1 VVQQAL
7 GQLRLGG
14 EQYLLRNPGQLP
26 VLLIT
31 GAPLGQVQRPA
42 EKLLDLTIDR
52 LIATGYLTSP
62 AGTAELPLA
71 GYRIAKQDCP

>member
-1 VVQQAL
+1 MYLEHIFPSYARSHTEQAL
-7 GQLRLGG
+7 SGSGIVF
-14 EQYLLRNPGQLP
+14 PP
-26 VLLIT
+26 VD
-31 GAPLGQVQRPA
+31 

-71 GYRIAKQDCP
+71 GYRIAKQDCQ